1 MCVDNVL
8 DSKKEYGK
16 VLIVS
21 LRDTTLDNFPILF
34 SNLSF
39 KKVLFT

>member
-8 DSKKEYGK
+8 DLKKEFAK
-16 VLIVS
+16 VIILS